1 MPDERD
7 TGASDLRHWFVHHG
21 LFQKKY
27 PAFLC
32 HQEGQTGNREHLYQR
47 ILDQEAH
54 VKELDYVSTLSG
66 YIHWKLTG
74 NRVIGI
80 GDAAGMFPVN
90 SDTHDY
96 CEDMVQEF

>member
-1 MPDERD
+1 M
-7 TGASDLRHWFVHHG
+7 
-21 LFQKKY
+21 
-27 PAFLC
+27 
-32 HQEGQTGNREHLYQR
+32 
-47 ILDQEAH
+47 
-54 VKELDYVSTLSG
+54 KELDYVSTLSG

-96 CEDMVQEF
+96 CEDKVQLSLMKAEIWKREFRYVRRREMPALA

>member
-1 MPDERD
+1 M
-7 TGASDLRHWFVHHG
+7 
-21 LFQKKY
+21 
-27 PAFLC
+27 
-32 HQEGQTGNREHLYQR
+32 
-47 ILDQEAH
+47 
-54 VKELDYVSTLSG
+54 KELDYVSTLSG

-96 CEDMVQEF
+96 CEDMVQEV